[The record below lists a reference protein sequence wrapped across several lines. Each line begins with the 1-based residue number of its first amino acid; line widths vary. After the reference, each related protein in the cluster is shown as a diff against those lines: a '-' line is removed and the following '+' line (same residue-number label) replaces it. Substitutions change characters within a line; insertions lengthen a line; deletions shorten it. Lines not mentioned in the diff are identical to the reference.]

1 MVLIVVCVFYQDRIM
16 DKVTEEENNKEKY
29 SIETLVPSTF
39 LKRYYKLYKFDNP
52 VVNNRFWL
60 CLDTRFHA
68 TDEEIMIFRVNL
80 LKRIV
85 TRRKFLKIVF
95 SKINLLEDIKS
106 NINKFIG
113 LETAEELFKVYF
125 KT

>member
-1 MVLIVVCVFYQDRIM
+1 MVLIVCIFYQNRNM
-16 DKVTEEENNKEKY
+16 DKVTAKKNNKEKY
-29 SIETLVPSTF
+29 SIETLVPITF
-39 LKRYYKLYKFDNP
+39 LKRLYKFDNP

-60 CLDTRFHA
+60 CLDTRFNA
-68 TDEEIMIFRVNL
+68 TDGEIMIFRVNL

-85 TRRKFLKIVF
+85 TRRKFLKIVL